1 MSDEMRLNSL
11 SPAPGAKRTQ
21 SVWVAVSVLETERR
35 RVAVTKDSSLAQA
48 AR

>member
-11 SPAPGAKRTQ
+11 SPAPGAKRAAKR
-21 SVWVAVSVLETERR
+21 VGRGIGLETVKRP
-35 RVAVTKDSSLAQA
+35 VAVTKDSSLARA